1 MLDHPSRQH
10 KAPGLF
16 GDFWF
21 NSEPF
26 AMADL
31 QGYVVLVEFWDYASI
46 GSIRSLDYLKEW
58 HVKYRE
64 AGLVV
69 IGVHTPAFQ
78 FGRSRENLESVIK
91 ELGIEFPVIADN
103 QAIIWSAYGSRA
115 WPTRFILDKD
125 GFIRYVRAGEG
136 GYDQAER
143 IIQSLLAE
151 SGLRGELPDFSRPI
165 HETDIPGILCY
176 RATGEIQTGYLR
188 GAFGNPEGY
197 SPEGTSEY
205 ADHEMYLTGRFYLK
219 GKWMNE
225 KEFVRFDGGPGEHGV
240 VTVRYEAADVYA
252 VLASEDSPVS
262 FLIQQN
268 GEWLPAGIR
277 GTDIR
282 ENPDGSTGLTV
293 NRPGVFN
300 LVRNKEFG
308 ENVVT
313 IKTSDPS
320 ARVYSFSFITAPIP
334 EAIHTN

>member
-1 MLDHPSRQH
+1 MLNYPIRQH
-10 KAPGLF
+10 KAPGFF

-21 NSEPF
+21 NSEAF
-26 AMADL
+26 ALADL
-31 QGYVVLVEFWDYASI
+31 QGYIVLVEFWDYSSV
-46 GSIRSLDYLKEW
+46 GSLRSLAYLKEW
-58 HVKYRE
+58 HTKYRD

-78 FGRSRENLESVIK
+78 FGHRRENLESVIK

-103 QAIIWSAYGSRA
+103 QAIIWSAYGSRT
-115 WPTRFILDKD
+115 WPTTFILDKD
-125 GFIRYVRAGEG
+125 GFVRYSHTGEG

-143 IIQSLLAE
+143 IIQSLLTE
-151 SGLRGELPDFSRPI
+151 TGLRGELPDFSQPL
-165 HETDIPGILCY
+165 HDTDIPGILCY

-205 ADHEMYLTGRFYLK
+205 SDQGLYLSGRFYLK

-225 KEFVRFDGGPGEHGV
+225 KEFVRFDGGPGEQGV

-252 VLASEDSPVS
+252 VLAPGDSPSS

-268 GEWLPAGIR
+268 GEWLPAGTR
-277 GTDIR
+277 GTDITQH
-282 ENPDGSTGLTV
+282 PDGSTGLLV
-293 NRPGVFN
+293 KRPGVFN
-300 LVRNKEFG
+300 LVKNKEFG
-308 ENVVT
+308 EYVIT
-313 IKTSDPS
+313 LSTSDPA
-320 ARVYSFSFITAPIP
+320 ARVYSFSFTTSPIP